1 MTSREVEKMQKAK
14 RRLQAI
20 TFLTNISLDGSYKD
34 TGWGLEHAKIEAA
47 SEYCRD
53 SGNGLNHSCRD
64 GRDRDPEGAF
74 GMLNDDSETRDSS
87 SDYSHSKFSSHH
99 HSRGLSQDGRFFLE
113 PGGSG
118 SSALD
123 TSEFGPG
130 GRRR

>member
-1 MTSREVEKMQKAK
+1 MQRDRAK

-47 SEYCRD
+47 SSEG
-53 SGNGLNHSCRD
+53 SSSANKNGNSNVSP
-64 GRDRDPEGAF
+64 GRNIKDF
-74 GMLNDDSETRDSS
+74 GMNEVTFQVDLTTCEDLRNGNPSDSSS
-87 SDYSHSKFSSHH
+87 SDYLGGGNKIAIMDTGGRHGSS
-99 HSRGLSQDGRFFLE
+99 
-113 PGGSG
+113 

-123 TSEFGPG
+123 SSG